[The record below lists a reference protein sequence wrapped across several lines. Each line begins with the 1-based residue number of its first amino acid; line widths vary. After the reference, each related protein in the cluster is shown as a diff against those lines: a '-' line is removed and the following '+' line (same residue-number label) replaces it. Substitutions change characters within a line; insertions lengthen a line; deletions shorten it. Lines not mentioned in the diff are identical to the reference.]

1 MRILRRGVGEGL
13 TVAGKV
19 SVKTLKTRAD
29 TVRAA
34 PDAPREKPIYRNE
47 ILEEL
52 SAAAREALKS
62 TEEPKVR

>member
-1 MRILRRGVGEGL
+1 MRILRRGVL
-13 TVAGKV
+13 TVAGKA
-19 SVKTLKTRAD
+19 SVKALQARAD

-34 PDAPREKPIYRNE
+34 SDAPGEKPISRNE

-62 TEEPKVR
+62 TEEPKVG